1 MIIVMF
7 IVVNIGFNV
16 IKSEPIAATG
26 SGPSWTLAECQ
37 DVANEINMGMRS
49 TKAWCDEIALE
60 EYKKLKGE
68 DLGE

>member
-1 MIIVMF
+1 MIVVMF
-7 IVVNIGFNV
+7 IVVNIGFNAV
-16 IKSEPIAATG
+16 RSEPIAA
-26 SGPSWTLAECQ
+26 SWTLAECQ